1 MKKLIIFLMICILI
15 FSTYLYSANSVITIN
30 DGASITLG
38 ANGDSKSYLINT
50 GEDDGQ
56 VIVNSGASF
65 TCWAPETLIDFTA
78 SGDGNIT
85 LEVILS
91 AFTAQFLENTPT
103 LYWSTNSETDN
114 MGWFIYRNVED
125 DFTTS
130 EKISDFIE
138 GHGTTSQAQSY
149 IYEDSIETPE
159 VGDTYYYWLESID
172 FSGIVNHYDKVAV
185 LTIPHEYDPGSG
197 LVPVPLAYGLYQN
210 YPNPFNTRTE
220 IGFALKE
227 NSPVTLSVYN
237 PKGQKVITLLD
248 GFVEADKAIE
258 LDWDG
263 IDQYGKKLA
272 NGIYFYRLQTDK
284 KDYVRKM
291 FLMK

>member
-91 AFTAQFLENTPT
+91 AFT
-103 LYWSTNSETDN
+103 
-114 MGWFIYRNVED
+114 
-125 DFTTS
+125 
-130 EKISDFIE
+130 
-138 GHGTTSQAQSY
+138 
-149 IYEDSIETPE
+149 
-159 VGDTYYYWLESID
+159 
-172 FSGIVNHYDKVAV
+172 
-185 LTIPHEYDPGSG
+185 
-197 LVPVPLAYGLYQN
+197 
-210 YPNPFNTRTE
+210 E
-220 IGFALKE
+220 IGRAH
-227 NSPVTLSVYN
+227 V
-237 PKGQKVITLLD
+237 
-248 GFVEADKAIE
+248 
-258 LDWDG
+258 
-263 IDQYGKKLA
+263 
-272 NGIYFYRLQTDK
+272 
-284 KDYVRKM
+284 
-291 FLMK
+291 